1 MRYFSIIALI
11 IILTGCNRTEDEQA
25 AALMATIDSLYAK
38 GKYCETLDSIMSL
51 RTTYPK
57 ALQSRKKA
65 LRIWRDASLK
75 LAQSDIAKTDTELQK
90 TLRAIDSETD
100 LYKANMLRVK
110 RDSLQARYEAMCGV
124 VKMIHIRQKEK

>member
-11 IILTGCNRTEDEQA
+11 IILAGCNRTEDEQA
-25 AALMATIDSLYAK
+25 AALMATIDSLYAE

-90 TLRAIDSETD
+90 TLRAIDSETN